1 MPHAKF
7 AKYAKFFS
15 RRGAERQRGIENNIN
30 NLQNSH
36 FFGDA
41 ASSRVKFAAL
51 PKGVRRSA
59 TDKVK

>member
-1 MPHAKF
+1 METRLLA
-7 AKYAKFFS
+7 ALG
-15 RRGAERQRGIENNIN
+15 RGSDEFDAAGCRVSKGARMV
-30 NLQNSH
+30 
-36 FFGDA
+36 GDA